1 MAMRMSGLMSGM
13 DTESLIQQLVEAKS
27 VKVTTAKK
35 AQTKL
40 NWKQDAWK
48 DLNTKLKNLQ
58 SKFLSNMRFSTSYTK
73 KVTKV
78 SNPNAVSV
86 ITGENAVNGVQEL
99 SVKQLAKTAYLTGGE
114 VTTGAGGEAVTA
126 LTKISDLKMTDKDG
140 NVTGGMGALATNPG
154 KINITN
160 GSTSLDIDITENT
173 TISDVLTQLKN
184 AGLNASFDAKW
195 GRFSIS
201 AKNSGQENDFSI
213 TALNQNGADAL
224 NAMKLQTSLVSEKD
238 EVTGEELNATL
249 KEYTEYAGYYVAG
262 DRNATAANMKSMIDA
277 EVASRTE
284 SYLKQYKSL
293 TASLETTKEAIQ
305 KIKDKYQG
313 TNTLNADDD
322 YKYETEI
329 AKRKGDIERLNG
341 ELSAADSSLT
351 EDDKKK
357 KAEQVAKLQEEVTDL
372 ESLVANNETKKTLEG
387 QITNVK
393 TYVDIQETGKDA
405 EGNVTYSVAETAD
418 RKLRTEIENRYY
430 DKAEMAFN
438 IISNP
443 SSYGSKGAT
452 KVSGRDAVIS
462 LNGAEYTNKNNTF
475 EINGLT
481 FTALAETDP
490 KAPITVTTE
499 QDVDGIY
506 DMVKNFLK
514 EYNAIVNEMDK
525 LYNADAARGYE
536 PLSDE
541 EKEAMS
547 EKDAEK
553 YEQKIKD
560 SLLRRDENLSS
571 ISSGLK
577 SIMSSGIDVNGK
589 TMHLFDF
596 GIDTLSYFVAPDNE
610 KNAYHIDGDADDGYT
625 SGNDDK
631 LKTMIANDPDTVIT
645 FFTKLSQD
653 LYGKMSDM
661 SKSVDGYRSFGNFY
675 DDKKMKSDY
684 DEYTSK
690 IATLEQKLNDY
701 EDSWYKKFS
710 AMETAMAKMQQ
721 NANAVTSL
729 LGGS

>member
-13 DTESLIQQLVEAKS
+13 DTESIVQQLVEAKS

-58 SKFLSNMRFSTSYTK
+58 SKFLSNMRFSTSYTR

-99 SVKQLAKTAYLTGGE
+99 EISQLAKTGYLTGGK
-114 VTTGAGGEAVTA
+114 VTTGNGGEAVTA
-126 LTKISDLKMTDKDG
+126 LTKISDLKQVDKDG
-140 NVTGGMGALATNPG
+140 KVIGSFSGSGRINVTTGNTSVD
-154 KINITN
+154 INI
-160 GSTSLDIDITENT
+160 DDKT
-173 TISDVLTQLKN
+173 TISDVLSQLKS

-201 AKNSGQENDFSI
+201 SKESGAANDFSI
-213 TALNQNGADAL
+213 TALDDNGESAL
-224 NAMKLQTSLVSEKD
+224 EVMQLQVD
-238 EVTGEELNATL
+238 LNDDKATL
-249 KEYTEYAGYYVAG
+249 AEYQKYAKYYVAG
-262 DRNATAANMKSMIDA
+262 DRAATVANMQGMIDKD
-277 EVASRTE
+277 VASRTE
-284 SYLKQYKSL
+284 AYRNQYKSL
-293 TASLETTKEAIQ
+293 VDSRNAAQ
-305 KIKDKYQG
+305 KTVDEINKKYADKG
-313 TNTLNADDD
+313 VTLDTPEN
-322 YKYETEI
+322 YKT
-329 AKRKGDIERLNG
+329 
-341 ELSAADSSLT
+341 
-351 EDDKKK
+351 
-357 KAEQVAKLQEEVTDL
+357 Q
-372 ESLVANNETKKTLEG
+372 
-387 QITNVK
+387 
-393 TYVDIQETGKDA
+393 
-405 EGNVTYSVAETAD
+405 
-418 RKLRTEIENRYY
+418 IENKNARIEELNKKLITEVEDRYI
-430 DKAEMAFN
+430 DKAEKASRVIAEYEAAQKN
-438 IISNP
+438 PPVDSNAKN
-443 SSYGSKGAT
+443 GGAT
-452 KVSGRDAVIS
+452 KVSGQDAVIT
-462 LNGAEYTNKNNTF
+462 LNGATYENSNNTF

-481 FTALAETDP
+481 FTALAETKD
-490 KAPITVTTE
+490 APITVTTE

-514 EYNAIVNEMDK
+514 EYNSIINEMDK
-525 LYNADAARGYE
+525 LYNADAAKGYE
-536 PLSDE
+536 PLSDD
-541 EKEAMS
+541 
-547 EKDAEK
+547 EKDAMSDKDIEK

-571 ISSGLK
+571 ISSSLK
-577 SIMSSGIDVNGK
+577 DAMSAGIEVNGK

-596 GIDTLSYFVAPDNE
+596 GIETLSYFVAPDNE
-610 KNAYHIDGDADDGYT
+610 KNSYHIDGDADDGYT
-625 SGNDDK
+625 SGNEDK

-645 FFTKLSQD
+645 FFTKLAQN

-684 DEYTSK
+684 DDYTSK

-729 LGGS
+729 LGG